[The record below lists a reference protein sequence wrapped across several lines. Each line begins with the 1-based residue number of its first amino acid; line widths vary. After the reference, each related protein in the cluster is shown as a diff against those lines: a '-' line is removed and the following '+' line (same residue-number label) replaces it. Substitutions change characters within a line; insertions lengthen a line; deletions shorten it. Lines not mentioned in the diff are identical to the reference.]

1 MVAVVVLM
9 SLVSKI
15 KCNTTPPPKKK
26 KNLKNSVDLNQNDGG
41 SLELIKNFYRL
52 TLITLT
58 VDLKFVCVLYH
69 L

>member
-15 KCNTTPPPKKK
+15 KCNTTPPQKK
-26 KNLKNSVDLNQNDGG
+26 KNLKNLVDLNQNDGG

>member
-1 MVAVVVLM
+1 MISHEV
-9 SLVSKI
+9 I
-15 KCNTTPPPKKK
+15 GGIPIEIIKK

-41 SLELIKNFYRL
+41 SLELIKNLYRF